1 MAGQI
6 NRNLVWEFLSI
17 QFFGCNIKQS
27 YNVFVLNRVVSRMLM
42 SWVLISDK
50 IRAYVYRSQNVMF
63 LKAPIVKRNKLKTT
77 CNVMSNQ
84 IILLSDQNG
93 TKSDITKI
101 IIIPISTSKLSV
113 LRTLSFNE
121 VIDTD
126 DYLNDMKRLV
136 YIFWTHPCLMLN
148 TDLIFPHFTSELRI
162 HHVYSFTMWQPW
174 TNF

>member
-1 MAGQI
+1 
-6 NRNLVWEFLSI
+6 
-17 QFFGCNIKQS
+17 
-27 YNVFVLNRVVSRMLM
+27 
-42 SWVLISDK
+42 
-50 IRAYVYRSQNVMF
+50 MF

-136 YIFWTHPCLMLN
+136 YIF
-148 TDLIFPHFTSELRI
+148 
-162 HHVYSFTMWQPW
+162 
-174 TNF
+174 